1 MAVLTIENLQRTF
14 GTGQNAVRALRGVSF
29 VVEEGEFVAIMGPSG
44 SGKSTMMN
52 QLGCL
57 DRPSEGR
64 YWVDGME
71 VSRMDDEQLADLRNQ
86 KIGFIFQGFHLLPR
100 TSAVENVELPLLYR
114 GMPIKERRERCKEA
128 LTSVGLGHRFDH
140 YPAQMSGGEQQ
151 RVAIARALVTR
162 PKILLA
168 DEPTGNLDSETTLS
182 VMQILQELNDEGLTI
197 LLVTHEPEI
206 ACYMKRIIRF
216 RDGRIQTDEP
226 VTSRQRAASVL
237 AEMQRF
243 RAS

>member
-1 MAVLTIENLQRTF
+1 MSVLRIENLQRTF
-14 GTGQNAVRALRGVSF
+14 GAGQTAVHALRGVSF
-29 VVEEGEFVAIMGPSG
+29 RVEEGEFVAIMGPSG

-57 DRPSEGR
+57 DRPSDGR

-71 VSRMDDEQLADLRNQ
+71 VSKMDDEQLADLRNQ

-114 GMPIKERRERCKEA
+114 GLPVKERRERCKEA
-128 LTSVGLGHRFDH
+128 LLSVGLGHRFDH

-151 RVAIARALVTR
+151 RVAIARALVTK

-182 VMQILQELNDEGLTI
+182 VMQILQDLNEHGLTI

-206 ACYMKRIIRF
+206 SCFMKRVIRF
-216 RDGRIQTDEP
+216 RDGCIQTDEP
-226 VTSRQRAASVL
+226 VTVRQRAASAL
-237 AEMQRF
+237 AEMKRF

>member
-1 MAVLTIENLQRTF
+1 MQRTF
-14 GTGQNAVRALRGVSF
+14 GTGQTAVHALRGVSF
-29 VVEEGEFVAIMGPSG
+29 RVEEGEFVAIMGPSG

-57 DRPSEGR
+57 DRPSDGR

-71 VSRMDDEQLADLRNQ
+71 VSKMDDEQLADLRNQ

-114 GMPIKERRERCKEA
+114 GLPVKERRERCKEA
-128 LTSVGLGHRFDH
+128 LLSVGLGHRFDH

-151 RVAIARALVTR
+151 RVAIARALVTK

-182 VMQILQELNDEGLTI
+182 VMQILQDLNEHGLTI

-206 ACYMKRIIRF
+206 SCFMKRVIRF
-216 RDGRIQTDEP
+216 RDGCIQTDEP
-226 VTSRQRAASVL
+226 VTVRQRAASAL
-237 AEMQRF
+237 AEMKRF

>member
-1 MAVLTIENLQRTF
+1 MSVLRIENLQRTF
-14 GTGQNAVRALRGVSF
+14 GAGQTAVHALRGVSF
-29 VVEEGEFVAIMGPSG
+29 RVEEGEFVAIMGPSG

-57 DRPSEGR
+57 DRPSDGR

-71 VSRMDDEQLADLRNQ
+71 VSKMDDEQLADLRNQ

-114 GMPIKERRERCKEA
+114 GLPVKERRERCKEA
-128 LTSVGLGHRFDH
+128 LLSVGLGHRFDH

-151 RVAIARALVTR
+151 RVAIARALVTK

-182 VMQILQELNDEGLTI
+182 VMQILQDLNEHGLTI

-206 ACYMKRIIRF
+206 SCFMKRVIRF
-216 RDGRIQTDEP
+216 RDGCIHTDEP
-226 VTSRQRAASVL
+226 VTVRQRVASAL
-237 AEMQRF
+237 AEMKRF

>member
-1 MAVLTIENLQRTF
+1 MSVLRIENLQRTF
-14 GTGQNAVRALRGVSF
+14 GAGQTAVHALRGVSF
-29 VVEEGEFVAIMGPSG
+29 RVEEGEFVAIMGPSG

-57 DRPSEGR
+57 DRPS
-64 YWVDGME
+64 DGME
-71 VSRMDDEQLADLRNQ
+71 VSKMDDEQLADLRNQ

-114 GMPIKERRERCKEA
+114 GLPVKERRERCKEA
-128 LTSVGLGHRFDH
+128 LLSVGLGHRFDH

-151 RVAIARALVTR
+151 RVAIARALVTK

-182 VMQILQELNDEGLTI
+182 VMQILQDLNEHGLTI

-206 ACYMKRIIRF
+206 SCFMKRVIRF
-216 RDGRIQTDEP
+216 RDGCIQTDEP
-226 VTSRQRAASVL
+226 VTVRQRAASAL
-237 AEMQRF
+237 AEMKRF